1 MAGKKSA
8 QGQATKRECGVTAV
22 TRWKN
27 QDQLEFDIEFYDHI
41 LERNPDQVEVLRVQG
56 ELLSRRGLHRRAL
69 KVDQRLV
76 ELRPLDGVAH
86 YNLACSLALL
96 GQSEEALA
104 ELWQAFE
111 VGYDD
116 VVHLESDPDLES
128 VRELPGYQ
136 DLLQTYGN
144 LANQE
149 QPLTDSL
156 ASLDDSLEANEFIDL
171 GTLDLGPMLG
181 YDELAEDDDDDD
193 FDDDDVEFDDDD
205 FEDDDDEDEDDDLDD
220 Y

>member
-8 QGQATKRECGVTAV
+8 QGQTAKRESGIAAV
-22 TRWKN
+22 TRWKS
-27 QDQLEFDIEFYDHI
+27 QDQLEFDIEFYDRI
-41 LERNPDQVEVLRVQG
+41 LERNPDQIEVLRVQG

-96 GQSEEALA
+96 GNSQEALA
-104 ELWQAFE
+104 ALWQAFE

-128 VRELPGYQ
+128 LRELPGYQ
-136 DLLQTYGN
+136 DLLQAYGN

-156 ASLDDSLEANEFIDL
+156 ASLDDSLEADEFVDL

-181 YDELAEDDDDDD
+181 YDDLAEDDDDD
-193 FDDDDVEFDDDD
+193 FDDDADDFDEDDDFDDDD
-205 FEDDDDEDEDDDLDD
+205 EDDDDEDDD

>member
-8 QGQATKRECGVTAV
+8 QGQTAKRESGIAAV
-22 TRWKN
+22 TRWKS
-27 QDQLEFDIEFYDHI
+27 QDQLEFDIEFYDRN
-41 LERNPDQVEVLRVQG
+41 LERNPDQIEVLRVQG

-96 GQSEEALA
+96 GNSQEALA
-104 ELWQAFE
+104 ALWQAFE

-128 VRELPGYQ
+128 LRELPGYQ
-136 DLLQTYGN
+136 DLLQAYGN

-156 ASLDDSLEANEFIDL
+156 ASLDDSLEADEFVDL

-181 YDELAEDDDDDD
+181 YDDLAEDDDDD
-193 FDDDDVEFDDDD
+193 FDDDADDFDEDNDFDDDD
-205 FEDDDDEDEDDDLDD
+205 EDDDDEDDD

>member
-8 QGQATKRECGVTAV
+8 QGQTAKRESGLAAV
-22 TRWKN
+22 TRWKS
-27 QDQLEFDIEFYDHI
+27 QDQLEFDIEFYDRI
-41 LERNPDQVEVLRVQG
+41 LERNPDQLEVLRVQG

-76 ELRPLDGVAH
+76 ELRPMDGVAH

-96 GQSEEALA
+96 GHNEEALA

-128 VRELPGYQ
+128 LRELPGYQ

-149 QPLTDSL
+149 QPVTDSL
-156 ASLDDSLEANEFIDL
+156 ASLDDSLEADEFVDL
-171 GTLDLGPMLG
+171 GNLDLGPMLG
-181 YDELAEDDDDDD
+181 YADLADDDDFGDDAEDFDEDDD
-193 FDDDDVEFDDDD
+193 FDD
-205 FEDDDDEDEDDDLDD
+205 EDDDDEEDDDLDD